1 VGEETHQL
9 EIRTALEQGQST
21 VKEKGYFKQAVVTS
35 VVSPCLSC
43 GNQRRCTQVQP
54 TLILLATAERGY
66 SRREPNTLYVN
77 MPLKYPLN

>member
-35 VVSPCLSC
+35 VYLRVSPVVIKEGAHKCS
-43 GNQRRCTQVQP
+43 
-54 TLILLATAERGY
+54 
-66 SRREPNTLYVN
+66 
-77 MPLKYPLN
+77 PL